1 MVGEQ
6 LYSFDRGVLRW
17 RCGRVVTWPATEQ
30 RGGSS
35 GGLLDLYKQ
44 RNSEGADVT
53 RRGFSAR
60 RLVGRGAAGG
70 ALHRPV
76 NDAVDVPNCAAAV
89 GRAPLRPLGSV
100 A

>member
-1 MVGEQ
+1 MIGEQ

-60 RLVGRGAAGG
+60 RAWSVGVRLVVHCIAQ
-70 ALHRPV
+70 
-76 NDAVDVPNCAAAV
+76 
-89 GRAPLRPLGSV
+89 
-100 A
+100 